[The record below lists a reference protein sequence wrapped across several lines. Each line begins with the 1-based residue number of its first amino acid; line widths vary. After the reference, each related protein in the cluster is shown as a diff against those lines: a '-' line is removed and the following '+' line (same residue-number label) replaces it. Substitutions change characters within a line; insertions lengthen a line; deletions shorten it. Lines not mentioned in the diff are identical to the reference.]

1 MEPKDEFLTITDT
14 PAEGFY
20 SEKRSKFLA
29 FAFHVTSEEE
39 VKQYVAE
46 FRKKYY
52 DARHVCWAYMLGADR
67 TDFRANDD
75 GEPSSTAGK
84 PILGQINKNE
94 LTDILIIVVRYY
106 GGVNLGTSGLIVA
119 YRTAAAEAIANAEI
133 VSQFVEEEVVFDF
146 PYIMMNDVMKIIKDM
161 SPRIIS
167 QTYDNT
173 CEMKLSIR
181 KSEAPM
187 LKAKFDKLAFKEDEL
202 KASSYHHHIMS
213 KGRCSIP
220 AVVL

>member
-1 MEPKDEFLTITDT
+1 MEQKDEFLTITDT

-133 VSQFVEEEVVFDF
+133 VSQFVEEEVDFDF

-187 LKAKFDKLAFKEDEL
+187 LKAKFDKLAFKDD
-202 KASSYHHHIMS
+202 
-213 KGRCSIP
+213 
-220 AVVL
+220 

>member
-1 MEPKDEFLTITDT
+1 MNITDEYFT
-14 PAEGFY
+14 IKDNISEGFY

-29 FAFHVTSEEE
+29 FAFYVTTEEE
-39 VKQYVAE
+39 IKEIVSEY
-46 FRKKYY
+46 RKKYY
-52 DARHVCWAYMLGADR
+52 DARHVCWAYMLGAQR

-133 VSQFVEEEVVFDF
+133 IKLYDEEVVTYDF
-146 PYIMMNDVMKIIKDM
+146 PYVMMNDVMKIIKDM
-161 SPRIIS
+161 SPRIVN

-173 CEMKLSIR
+173 CEIQLSIR
-181 KSEAPM
+181 KSQAPL
-187 LKAKFDKLAFKEDEL
+187 LKSRLEKLSFKD
-202 KASSYHHHIMS
+202 
-213 KGRCSIP
+213 
-220 AVVL
+220 

>member
-1 MEPKDEFLTITDT
+1 MEPKDKFLTITDT

-187 LKAKFDKLAFKEDEL
+187 LKAKFDKLAFKED
-202 KASSYHHHIMS
+202 
-213 KGRCSIP
+213 
-220 AVVL
+220 

>member
-1 MEPKDEFLTITDT
+1 MEQKDEFLTITDT

-39 VKQYVAE
+39 VKQNVAE

-181 KSEAPM
+181 KSEAPI
-187 LKAKFDKLAFKEDEL
+187 LKSKFDKLAFKDD
-202 KASSYHHHIMS
+202 
-213 KGRCSIP
+213 
-220 AVVL
+220 

>member
-1 MEPKDEFLTITDT
+1 MEQKDEFLTITDT

-133 VSQFVEEEVVFDF
+133 VSQFVEEKVVFDF

-181 KSEAPM
+181 KSEAPI
-187 LKAKFDKLAFKEDEL
+187 LKSKFDKLAFKDD
-202 KASSYHHHIMS
+202 
-213 KGRCSIP
+213 
-220 AVVL
+220 

>member
-187 LKAKFDKLAFKEDEL
+187 LKAKFDKLAFKE
-202 KASSYHHHIMS
+202 Y
-213 KGRCSIP
+213 
-220 AVVL
+220 

>member
-1 MEPKDEFLTITDT
+1 MHLALSTCNLISMEQKDEFLTITDT

-187 LKAKFDKLAFKEDEL
+187 LKSKFDKLAFKDD
-202 KASSYHHHIMS
+202 
-213 KGRCSIP
+213 
-220 AVVL
+220 

>member
-1 MEPKDEFLTITDT
+1 MEQKDEFLTITDT

-133 VSQFVEEEVVFDF
+133 VSQFVEEEIVFDF
-146 PYIMMNDVMKIIKDM
+146 PYIMMNDVMKIIKDL

-187 LKAKFDKLAFKEDEL
+187 LKAKFDKLAFKDD
-202 KASSYHHHIMS
+202 
-213 KGRCSIP
+213 
-220 AVVL
+220 

>member
-1 MEPKDEFLTITDT
+1 MEQKDEFLTITDT

-119 YRTAAAEAIANAEI
+119 YRIAAAEAIANAEI

-187 LKAKFDKLAFKEDEL
+187 LKAKFDKLAFKDD
-202 KASSYHHHIMS
+202 
-213 KGRCSIP
+213 
-220 AVVL
+220 

>member
-1 MEPKDEFLTITDT
+1 MEQKDEFLTITDI

-84 PILGQINKNE
+84 PILGRINKNE

-173 CEMKLSIR
+173 CEIKLSIR

-187 LKAKFDKLAFKEDEL
+187 LKAKFDKLAFKDD
-202 KASSYHHHIMS
+202 
-213 KGRCSIP
+213 
-220 AVVL
+220 

>member
-1 MEPKDEFLTITDT
+1 MEQKDEFLTITDT

-181 KSEAPM
+181 KLEAPM
-187 LKAKFDKLAFKEDEL
+187 LKAKFDKLAFKDD
-202 KASSYHHHIMS
+202 
-213 KGRCSIP
+213 
-220 AVVL
+220 